1 MLDQARDAAT
11 QQTAAG
17 YPLVKT
23 IDTSF
28 SFTREEVSVLRAL
41 AWQVAEI
48 SQRPVMAEKARL
60 WTAHNDLQT
69 QQPLVFIDPENGW
82 NEMIPVHTLRCS
94 DPLARVW
101 EMALRKQ
108 IYWANVLKDDK
119 VIEPFFDVPYSYTD
133 TGWGVE
139 LKKRRTV
146 ENGSY
151 IVEPAVEEFESVFEK
166 LHHPEIV
173 VDWKESELLMQMAH
187 SVFDIARMEVT
198 RDTAE
203 YARSLG
209 MDTMVQMMIQETSL
223 EFRKVYPN
231 ARYFGCEW
239 VKDDGAAPQTVPF
252 LYPDDP
258 LYKTLVKTFVETWVE
273 TYGPSRHFTAC
284 PPSEHHISTD
294 IDDFINI
301 NLDFAKYTYEAVRE
315 IVPDARFF
323 FDGWGVRANTPPSIW
338 TMPGVMQRFVDALPE
353 EVYFLDLWP
362 NRKETE
368 STFREPMY
376 RDANYGPLRKARYV
390 LEPLN
395 EFGGD
400 DHMHGDFERHIE
412 AAREMTDPSVVEHGE
427 GFGNCTELCGVSNH
441 FFDLIFKLAWRPE
454 DVTLEG
460 FLQETARQRYGAPA
474 APVGVQ
480 ALAALQQAVYSDRD
494 SSHARYQKRCYLA
507 RPQRRL
513 VPVEES
519 LEVVKLLD
527 EYMQTMAD
535 LPDEAKN
542 RFVGRDMFDVMRQYI
557 TEYFNMH
564 LRTMFELFRSRGNH
578 GDIRAA
584 FEGHAAILEHLLMQL
599 EWMTR
604 QDEES
609 YVETMVRRYEGR
621 PCDPDVSGADCTP
634 VDFRAWMRDMGTTFA
649 KSIPNLIDYPSR
661 DYYELIEGYYHPR
674 VSACIN
680 YLRTLV
686 DDGGAT
692 ETAVI
697 DSALEDCYHAVET
710 RWIEEGYPV
719 TDECEQH
726 HLPLWRAAQDVW
738 RTLRTLPLDRGLDIH
753 WEDAAGTEVIDVFA
767 SFSENADDCKREE
780 RSWVSKNP
788 FKEKE

>member
-1 MLDQARDAAT
+1 M
-11 QQTAAG
+11 
-17 YPLVKT
+17 
-23 IDTSF
+23 
-28 SFTREEVSVLRAL
+28 
-41 AWQVAEI
+41 
-48 SQRPVMAEKARL
+48 
-60 WTAHNDLQT
+60 
-69 QQPLVFIDPENGW
+69 
-82 NEMIPVHTLRCS
+82 
-94 DPLARVW
+94 
-101 EMALRKQ
+101 
-108 IYWANVLKDDK
+108 
-119 VIEPFFDVPYSYTD
+119 
-133 TGWGVE
+133 
-139 LKKRRTV
+139 
-146 ENGSY
+146 
-151 IVEPAVEEFESVFEK
+151 
-166 LHHPEIV
+166 
-173 VDWKESELLMQMAH
+173 
-187 SVFDIARMEVT
+187 
-198 RDTAE
+198 
-203 YARSLG
+203 
-209 MDTMVQMMIQETSL
+209 QMMIQETSL

-557 TEYFNMH
+557 INRINHYIEDHIEDYNLSLTELARMTGFNPSYLSRLYRMH
-564 LRTMFELFRSRGNH
+564 TGRKLSEQIDAAKLRHAQEL
-578 GDIRAA
+578 
-584 FEGHAAILEHLLMQL
+584 IL
-599 EWMTR
+599 
-604 QDEES
+604 S
-609 YVETMVRRYEGR
+609 GTMVKNVAE
-621 PCDPDVSGADCTP
+621 
-634 VDFRAWMRDMGTTFA
+634 
-649 KSIPNLIDYPSR
+649 
-661 DYYELIEGYYHPR
+661 
-674 VSACIN
+674 
-680 YLRTLV
+680 RT
-686 DDGGAT
+686 G
-692 ETAVI
+692 
-697 DSALEDCYHAVET
+697 
-710 RWIEEGYPV
+710 
-719 TDECEQH
+719 
-726 HLPLWRAAQDVW
+726 
-738 RTLRTLPLDRGLDIH
+738 
-753 WEDAAGTEVIDVFA
+753 FA
-767 SFSENADDCKREE
+767 SPSAFILFFKRNTGKTPRQFFEE
-780 RSWVSKNP
+780 RTTTPMSAASKEAEEEQ
-788 FKEKE
+788 K

>member
-1 MLDQARDAAT
+1 M
-11 QQTAAG
+11 
-17 YPLVKT
+17 
-23 IDTSF
+23 
-28 SFTREEVSVLRAL
+28 
-41 AWQVAEI
+41 
-48 SQRPVMAEKARL
+48 
-60 WTAHNDLQT
+60 
-69 QQPLVFIDPENGW
+69 
-82 NEMIPVHTLRCS
+82 
-94 DPLARVW
+94 
-101 EMALRKQ
+101 
-108 IYWANVLKDDK
+108 
-119 VIEPFFDVPYSYTD
+119 
-133 TGWGVE
+133 
-139 LKKRRTV
+139 
-146 ENGSY
+146 
-151 IVEPAVEEFESVFEK
+151 
-166 LHHPEIV
+166 
-173 VDWKESELLMQMAH
+173 
-187 SVFDIARMEVT
+187 
-198 RDTAE
+198 
-203 YARSLG
+203 
-209 MDTMVQMMIQETSL
+209 
-223 EFRKVYPN
+223 
-231 ARYFGCEW
+231 
-239 VKDDGAAPQTVPF
+239 
-252 LYPDDP
+252 
-258 LYKTLVKTFVETWVE
+258 
-273 TYGPSRHFTAC
+273 
-284 PPSEHHISTD
+284 
-294 IDDFINI
+294 
-301 NLDFAKYTYEAVRE
+301 
-315 IVPDARFF
+315 
-323 FDGWGVRANTPPSIW
+323 
-338 TMPGVMQRFVDALPE
+338 
-353 EVYFLDLWP
+353 
-362 NRKETE
+362 
-368 STFREPMY
+368 
-376 RDANYGPLRKARYV
+376 
-390 LEPLN
+390 
-395 EFGGD
+395 
-400 DHMHGDFERHIE
+400 
-412 AAREMTDPSVVEHGE
+412 
-427 GFGNCTELCGVSNH
+427 
-441 FFDLIFKLAWRPE
+441 IFKLAWRPE

-788 FKEKE
+788 FKEIE